1 MPHVCLKLPY
11 PVFSGPELSG
21 QLMSH
26 RESLLVLCL
35 GISGCPMKQPQ
46 NGLGCPV
53 NWIARFRLGVRF
65 WRELNDCFRRN

>member
-1 MPHVCLKLPY
+1 
-11 PVFSGPELSG
+11 
-21 QLMSH
+21 MSH

-53 NWIARFRLGVRF
+53 NWIASFWLGVRF
-65 WRELNDCFRRN
+65 WRDLNDCFRRN